1 MTARQVAV
9 PPAGA
14 EAGAEGMIVALAR
27 VPGYPYLCASSLL
40 WHTTRWGGLFLITY
54 LITSVAHSPVL
65 VQLAGALLFIP
76 MLVGGLAAGAISDR
90 FERRR
95 MVLTVQAVLVP
106 IEFAMFFLVQS
117 GQVRVWMCMPYM
129 LALGAGGLVNMT
141 AQRPLIYEIAGP
153 RLAPAA
159 MAIEATAQAGSSM
172 IGTLVGGLLI
182 SHLGMAA
189 GFAGMAVLLCG
200 SIVLL
205 WRVPSP
211 ARQTAREDA
220 ASHAVRAQLAA
231 CADLVRGSQRLRG
244 TLAVTIVMNLLCF
257 GYLPLVPL
265 VADRFSVGAALAG
278 VLAAATGAGQ
288 ILSGLTLSTL
298 RLSRPGV
305 VFAAG
310 SGVALAGLIGFAL
323 APTFALAVVALF
335 LGGLGQGCFAAMQG
349 LLAIESAG
357 DSQRGAVLGILST
370 CIGALPIGMVLMGLE
385 AASLQRWT
393 LSRRNWRQLDTVVGD
408 DEETAERRFFDR
420 WTAGKRGAGFD
431 PLSVDR
437 GGPPPTRDVP
447 GQPFSKPPPLPQGG
461 IIGLFPEP
469 GGQR

>member
-1 MTARQVAV
+1 
-9 PPAGA
+9 
-14 EAGAEGMIVALAR
+14 MIVALAR
-27 VPGYPYLCASSLL
+27 VPGYLYLCASSLL

-54 LITSVAHSPVL
+54 LITGMAHSAVL

-95 MVLTVQAVLVP
+95 MVLTVQAAGVP
-106 IEFAMFFLVQS
+106 VEFAMFFLVQG

-129 LALGAGGLVNMT
+129 LALGVGGLVNMT

-172 IGTLVGGLLI
+172 IGTLAGGLLI

-189 GFAGMAVLLCG
+189 GFAGMAVLLCV
-200 SIVLL
+200 SLVLL
-205 WRVPSP
+205 RRVPAPLRP
-211 ARQTAREDA
+211 AAGRDA
-220 ASHAVRAQLAA
+220 ASTAVRAQFAA
-231 CADLVRGSQRLRG
+231 CAALVRGSQRLRG
-244 TLAVTIVMNLLCF
+244 TLAVTVVMNLLCF

-265 VADRFSVGAALAG
+265 VAGRFAAGAALTG
-278 VLAAATGAGQ
+278 LLAAATGAGQ
-288 ILSGLTLSTL
+288 ILCGLTLSTL
-298 RLSRPGV
+298 RISRHGL

-323 APTFALAVVALF
+323 APTFALAVTALF

-357 DSQRGAVLGILST
+357 ESQRGAVLGVLST
-370 CIGALPIGMVLMGLE
+370 CIGALPAGMLLMGFE
-385 AASLQRWT
+385 AAAVGIRAALICSALAG
-393 LSRRNWRQLDTVVGD
+393 LALLGCVVARLPRLL
-408 DEETAERRFFDR
+408 TADSP
-420 WTAGKRGAGFD
+420 A
-431 PLSVDR
+431 
-437 GGPPPTRDVP
+437 
-447 GQPFSKPPPLPQGG
+447 
-461 IIGLFPEP
+461 
-469 GGQR
+469 